1 MGVHDVRGERL
12 LLWFITPIITNIQD
26 NTDIIVIVIFIKK
39 SVKIMIICLCVY
51 LCLFV
56 FDFALLTFEKMA

>member
-12 LLWFITPIITNIQD
+12 LLWFITPIITHIQD
-26 NTDIIVIVIFIKK
+26 NTDIIVIVIFIKN